1 MKNKN
6 KNKVTVEELLNAQ
19 ESGEEVVI
27 PLQNGK
33 TYKFIVE
40 LVGYDSKIG
49 ERTKILVSKMGRMF
63 HIFRCNE
70 GWKLSV

>member
-6 KNKVTVEELLNAQ
+6 KITIEHLLNAQ
-19 ESGEEVVI
+19 DSGEEVVI

-40 LVGYDSKIG
+40 LVCYDSEIG
-49 ERTKILVSKMGRMF
+49 ERTKVLISKMGR
-63 HIFRCNE
+63 IFRIFLDN
-70 GWKLSV
+70 GRWRIV